1 MAITYKDAGVDIDA
15 GNQAIKSIKSH
26 VQSTYNNN
34 VLTQIGAFGG
44 AFAFDKDKFNNPVL
58 VSSADGVGTKLMV
71 AIQHGK
77 HDTIGQCLV
86 NHCVNDILALG
97 ARPLFFLDYFAA
109 GKLNNLTFELVVKGL
124 AIACKEN
131 ECVLIGGETAEMP
144 GMYLGE
150 DYDLSGTII
159 GAVEKDNILSN
170 RPAKQ
175 GDILIGLPSNG
186 LHTNGYSLVRKV
198 FEKKYNFSDYI
209 SEFNQSLGDELLRVH
224 KSYLPIMDN
233 ILDKPWLHGISHITG
248 GGLIENTNR
257 ILPENCEL
265 KIDWSAWDRPAL
277 FEIIQSTG
285 KVPEDDMRRTFNLG
299 IGLVAII
306 DKNSVD
312 KFTNHLD
319 NLNELWFQIGE
330 VTQTK

>member
-15 GNQAIKSIKSH
+15 GNKAIKSIKSH
-26 VQSTYNNN
+26 VQSTYNKN

-44 AFAFDKDKFNNPVL
+44 AFSFDKDKFNNPVL

-159 GAVEKDNILSN
+159 GAVEKENILSN
-170 RPAKQ
+170 RPAKPD
-175 GDILIGLPSNG
+175 DILIGLPSNG

-198 FEKKYNFSDYI
+198 FEKEYNFSDYI
-209 SEFNQSLGDELLRVH
+209 PEFNQSLGDELLRIH
-224 KSYLPIMDN
+224 KSYLPIMDKV
-233 ILDKPWLHGISHITG
+233 LDKPWLHGISHITG

-285 KVPEDDMRRTFNLG
+285 KVPEEDMRRTFNLG

-306 DKNSVD
+306 DKNSVGE
-312 KFTNHLD
+312 FTSHLD
-319 NLNELWFQIGE
+319 DLNEMWFQIGE